1 MVYNYFINE
10 VHLMAKKYVENPKFT
25 SKALFEELFN
35 RKKVLLKDRA
45 RLEFEEELKEVN
57 NQIVELVTQEIE
69 AKPVE
74 VVPEPAP
81 APVQEPAPAPAPVVV
96 EKPKREPYSGIGP
109 KAYHIS
115 QAKNGMWQIKAT
127 GETKP
132 LIMFKEFERM
142 VGFSK
147 VLADKNGATV
157 RLHDAE
163 GRMTTIY

>member
-1 MVYNYFINE
+1 
-10 VHLMAKKYVENPKFT
+10 MAKKYVENPAFT

-35 RKKVLLKDRA
+35 RKKVLLRDRGDL
-45 RLEFEEELKEVN
+45 RFEDEIQEVN
-57 NQIVELVTQEIE
+57 NKIVELVQQEIAAQPE
-69 AKPVE
+69 PQPV
-74 VVPEPAP
+74 VVQPVPQPEPVVEPEPAP
-81 APVQEPAPAPAPVVV
+81 VVEEPVVV
-96 EKPKREPYSGIGP
+96 EKPKRAPYSGIGP

-115 QAKNGMWQIKAT
+115 QLKNGSWQIKAT
-127 GETKP
+127 GEKAP
-132 LIMFKEFERM
+132 LITFKEFERI